1 MHVTV
6 QIACPIPS
14 TIVGSLE
21 WEMVL
26 TEVRQIARL
35 RVNLRKHNASRKKGF
50 GSDCLPTAEFVAL
63 RTH

>member
-1 MHVTV
+1 MTV
-6 QIACPIPS
+6 QITCPIPPI
-14 TIVGSLE
+14 IVGSLE

-26 TEVRQIARL
+26 TEVRQIVGL
-35 RVNLRKHNASRKKGF
+35 RVNLRKHDASRKKGF